1 MYYKITMSFFVVET
15 NSGWLKAG
23 SSVGKH
29 FPKLSQPDL
38 DQAAKTFIVGHSAG
52 LNGGVIKSSV
62 SAKM

>member
-1 MYYKITMSFFVVET
+1 MVET